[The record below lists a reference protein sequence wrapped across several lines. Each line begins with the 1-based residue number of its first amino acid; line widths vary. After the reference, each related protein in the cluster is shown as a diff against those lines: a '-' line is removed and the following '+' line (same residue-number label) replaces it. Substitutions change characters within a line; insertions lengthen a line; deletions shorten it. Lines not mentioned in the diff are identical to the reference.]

1 MKHIAITGTNGK
13 TSTLV
18 LAHQLLNASGNS
30 VASLGTLGLKIEDV
44 LEDEPVLMG
53 DRPMEAF
60 LEELHYFHDVDA
72 FLFEAYSVAL
82 ANGKYDGIPIDVA
95 LLTNLDAD
103 HLDVHKN
110 IEAYRAA
117 KYHLFQKLLKPNGT
131 AVCWENDSAA
141 HIIKGF
147 AQKGVAVWCRLALT
161 LPPRCAY

>member
-1 MKHIAITGTNGK
+1 MKHIAITEPTERPAH
-13 TSTLV
+13 S

-82 ANGKYDGIPIDVA
+82 CQWQVRW
-95 LLTNLDAD
+95 
-103 HLDVHKN
+103 HSH
-110 IEAYRAA
+110 
-117 KYHLFQKLLKPNGT
+117 
-131 AVCWENDSAA
+131 
-141 HIIKGF
+141 
-147 AQKGVAVWCRLALT
+147 
-161 LPPRCAY
+161 